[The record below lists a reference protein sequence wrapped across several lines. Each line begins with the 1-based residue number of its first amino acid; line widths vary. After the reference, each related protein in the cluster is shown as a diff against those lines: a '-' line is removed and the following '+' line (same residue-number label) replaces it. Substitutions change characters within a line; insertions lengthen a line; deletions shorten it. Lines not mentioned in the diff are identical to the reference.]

1 MSLGNS
7 RVPEQSRLN
16 RNFLLIVSIA
26 VMGNAF
32 LSSYAQSALGLLAKD
47 PVFAHKLDD
56 AVTNVDTLLSNVNA
70 GKGTLGKFATDDQ
83 AYNNFNTLLKS
94 SNDLVT
100 AIRTDPKK
108 YLVIHMKIF

>member
-32 LSSYAQSALGLLAKD
+32 LSSYAQSALGLLASSG
-47 PVFAHKLDD
+47 PGI
-56 AVTNVDTLLSNVNA
+56 A
-70 GKGTLGKFATDDQ
+70 GGSAASEAGAASASTPGTTA
-83 AYNNFNTLLKS
+83 S
-94 SNDLVT
+94 S
-100 AIRTDPKK
+100 R
-108 YLVIHMKIF
+108 